1 MKKPV
6 VAAISRAKEFSPNC
20 EKNDSLIFEEVC
32 GRLKNKG
39 FEVKIFCETD
49 ICGIEAATADL
60 YLSMARGRQ
69 TITVLQE
76 KEARGSIV
84 INSAKS
90 LEIYNRIEIVKAMR
104 DNKIP
109 MPQSEILM
117 SDIISTK
124 SDIIQKLSDI
134 VSAISYPFWIKRGNE
149 CAQSPNDVSFI
160 GNYEEFV
167 EAQKD
172 FSKRGITGVVVS
184 KHEEGDLVK
193 FYGVES
199 TGFFYTYF
207 PTENGGCGKFGAEK
221 INGEPHKYSYDST
234 KLKSESERLSRI
246 LNIPVYGGDCIVS
259 PNGDFKIIDFN
270 DWPSFSRCRTD
281 AAKAIAQLVCSKLN
295 IEQDTTI

>member
-20 EKNDSLIFEEVC
+20 EKNDSLIFGEVC
-32 GRLKNKG
+32 GLLKNKG

-49 ICGIEAATADL
+49 VCGIEATTADL

-69 TITVLQE
+69 AITVLKE
-76 KEARGSIV
+76 KEARGSVV

-90 LEIYNRIEIVKAMR
+90 LDFYNRIEIVKAMR
-104 DNKIP
+104 DNKIS

-124 SDIIQKLSDI
+124 SDIIKIKSDI
-134 VSAISYPFWIKRGNE
+134 VSTISYPVWIKRGDE
-149 CAQSPNDVSFI
+149 CAQSPNDVIFI
-160 GNYEEFV
+160 ENNEKIT
-167 EAQKD
+167 EALKD

-199 TGFFYTYF
+199 SGFFYTYL
-207 PTENGGCGKFGAEK
+207 PTENGGYGKFGAEK
-221 INGEPHKYSYDST
+221 INGEPHKYSYDAT
-234 KLKSESERLSRI
+234 KLQSESERLSRI

-259 PNGDFKIIDFN
+259 RNGNFKIIDFN

-281 AAKAIAQLVCSKLN
+281 AAKAIAQLVCCKLN

>member
-49 ICGIEAATADL
+49 ICGIEAATVDL

-69 TITVLQE
+69 TITILQE

-90 LEIYNRIEIVKAMR
+90 LEFYNRIEIVKAMR

-117 SDIISTK
+117 SDIVST
-124 SDIIQKLSDI
+124 
-134 VSAISYPFWIKRGNE
+134 ISYPFWIKRGDE

-199 TGFFYTYF
+199 TGFFYKYF